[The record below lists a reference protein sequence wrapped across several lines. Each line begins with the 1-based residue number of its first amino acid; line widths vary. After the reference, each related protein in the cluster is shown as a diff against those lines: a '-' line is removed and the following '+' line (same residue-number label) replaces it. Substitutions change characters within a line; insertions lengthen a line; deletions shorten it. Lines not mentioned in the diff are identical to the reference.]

1 VTSLLKRA
9 GLEGIAPTTTPIALE
24 AAEERALALKLLQF
38 SEALTAVTL
47 EAWPHLMCAYLYEL
61 AGLLMRFYESCPVL
75 KDDVPTELRESRLAL
90 AAVTGRTLRQG
101 LELLGIEV
109 PERM

>member
-1 VTSLLKRA
+1 MAT
-9 GLEGIAPTTTPIALE
+9 IAPTHFAIALD

-38 SEALTAVTL
+38 GEALEAVTAD
-47 EAWPHLMCAYLYEL
+47 AWPHLLCAYLYEL
-61 AGLLMRFYESCPVL
+61 AGLLMRFYEACPVL
-75 KDDVPTELRESRLAL
+75 KEDVPAELRESRLAL

-101 LELLGIEV
+101 LDLLGIEV